1 MTEPPKNVSFKPSR
15 LTALLITL
23 LIVGLAVHDQLRD
36 GQLTPTMAG
45 LLLVLIAFWSGRGGD
60 KLLERWLGK

>member
-1 MTEPPKNVSFKPSR
+1 MKEPSNKFTPSR

-23 LIVGLAVHDQLRD
+23 AIVGFAVHDQLRD
-36 GQLTPTMAG
+36 GSLSPTMAG
-45 LLLVLIAFWSGRGGD
+45 LLLVLVAFWSGRGGD